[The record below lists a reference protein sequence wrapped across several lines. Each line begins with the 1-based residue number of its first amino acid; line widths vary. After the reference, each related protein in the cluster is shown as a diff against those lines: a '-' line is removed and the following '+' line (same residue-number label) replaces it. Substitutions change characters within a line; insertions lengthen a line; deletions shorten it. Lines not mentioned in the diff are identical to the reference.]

1 MVYGRACGM
10 SRCVGLVCSSG
21 VDVELKSVFLWLGVL
36 VTGLTCAEVFVWV
49 AMRTLGSAR
58 VCGVTE
64 GGASFVYVCPSCPNV
79 DVVFACVWNA
89 LEGMCSVWERI

>member
-10 SRCVGLVCSSG
+10 SRCVGLVCLFG
-21 VDVELKSVFLWLGVL
+21 VEVELKSVFLWFGGL
-36 VTGLTCAEVFVWV
+36 VTGLTRAEVSVWV
-49 AMRTLGSAR
+49 AMRALGSVC

-64 GGASFVYVCPSCPNV
+64 GGASFVYICPSSLNV

-89 LEGMCSVWERI
+89 LEGMCSVSERI